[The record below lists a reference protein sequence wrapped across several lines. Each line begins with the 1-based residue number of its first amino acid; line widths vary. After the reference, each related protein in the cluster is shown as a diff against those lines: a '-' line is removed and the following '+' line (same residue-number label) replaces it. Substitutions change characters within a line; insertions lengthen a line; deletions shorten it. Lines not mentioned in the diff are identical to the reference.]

1 MEERGR
7 EEGKKEKSK
16 EKKIVYTKWLMHFF
30 QALKG
35 YTDNI
40 DVLYIENIATQT
52 LYNLIQ
58 KIGKQ
63 AL

>member
-1 MEERGR
+1 
-7 EEGKKEKSK
+7 
-16 EKKIVYTKWLMHFF
+16 MHFF